1 MFSPDEFACAQLH
14 FTGSGRFN
22 SEMRMHAL
30 TNGFTLNEKGLWRG
44 KAASKGEQIQVK
56 TEHDVFNAIGYPWRE
71 PHERE
76 IGK

>member
-1 MFSPDEFACAQLH
+1 
-14 FTGSGRFN
+14 
-22 SEMRMHAL
+22 MRMHAL

-56 TEHDVFNAIGYPWRE
+56 TERDVFDAIGYPWRE

-76 IGK
+76 MGK